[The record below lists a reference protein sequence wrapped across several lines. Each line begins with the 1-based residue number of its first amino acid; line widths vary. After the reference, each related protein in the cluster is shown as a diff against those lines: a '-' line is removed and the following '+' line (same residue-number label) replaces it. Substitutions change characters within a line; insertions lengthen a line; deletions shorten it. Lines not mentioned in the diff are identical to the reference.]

1 VPDSTDSPGTL
12 LRPGEPVP
20 FRVLN
25 EAATRPVLL
34 VCEHASC
41 RIPGALR
48 EGIPEALLDTHFGCD
63 HGAGPLTELLAARLN
78 ARAVLG
84 NYSRLVVDCNRRLDD
99 PTLILPYADDMP
111 IPANRDATPDDRARR
126 VAEVFEPFHAAV
138 SEQLESLRDGDT
150 TPVYLGIHSFTP
162 VFRGH
167 ERPWHVGTLWDFDPR
182 VPVPLIEALRQH
194 DDLCVGDNEPY
205 SGKAMADYSVD
216 FHAEA
221 NGYAHVA
228 IEVRQ
233 DLLTDDTG
241 IARWAGILGDAI
253 APILERPDL
262 YRRLR
267 PDAAP
272 MGDRPAASGGPPA

>member
-1 VPDSTDSPGTL
+1 M
-12 LRPGEPVP
+12 
-20 FRVLN
+20 
-25 EAATRPVLL
+25 
-34 VCEHASC
+34 
-41 RIPGALR
+41 
-48 EGIPEALLDTHFGCD
+48 HFGCD
-63 HGAGPLTELLAARLN
+63 HGAGPLTELLAARLG

-99 PTLILPYADDMP
+99 PTLILPYADDIP

-138 SEQLESLRDGDT
+138 ASELDSLCHGDT
-150 TPVYLGIHSFTP
+150 TPVYIGMHSFTP

-182 VPVPLIEALRQH
+182 VPVPLLDALRQH

-216 FHAEA
+216 YHAEA

-233 DLLTDDTG
+233 DLLTDEEG
-241 IARWAGILGDAI
+241 IARWAGILGDAL
-253 APILERPDL
+253 APILERPEL
-262 YRRLR
+262 YKRLQPDGASIADER
-267 PDAAP
+267 PVVSGAP
-272 MGDRPAASGGPPA
+272 PV